1 MKQLIS
7 TFIIGAA
14 MTGIATYAEAQTLN
28 VVVGNVTYAIPSSQA
43 GDMNYA
49 NGSTLTVMGKTINV
63 SDITR
68 MYVDNSE
75 VEDNTVSV
83 SYNGTSAT
91 VTVAG
96 NVAQYVTPT
105 VSGAHVSITQNDA
118 VSDQTCGE
126 ITYALT
132 GTADDGE
139 FAMKGSYKASI
150 ELRGVSLTNPSGAPL
165 DIQNGKRISLS
176 IKKDTENTLTD
187 ATGGSQKGCIVCK
200 GHLELKGKGV
210 LNVYGNT
217 AHAVYAK
224 EYVEMKNC
232 TLNVLSAVK
241 DGVNCNQYF
250 LLESGALNISGVQDD
265 GVQVSYKDDTD
276 REAEDTGTITIAG
289 GSVNIAVTGTA
300 TKGLKADG
308 DVIVSDGDIIITT
321 AGGGKWDEEDAKT
334 KASTCISADGKIQID
349 GGTLSL
355 TSTGSGG
362 KGISCDDE
370 LVINNGDITVVT
382 SGGMYAYVNG
392 REYTD
397 YTGNT
402 DYLDSDQKS
411 SPKGIKADGNVTING
426 GNIKVTTTGNGAEGI
441 ESKAVLTIN
450 DGTIV
455 VNSCDDAINSSSHM
469 YIKGGDVTV
478 VATDND
484 GLDSNGNMYISG
496 GVIRAFGTSSPE
508 CGIDANEEEG
518 YSVVFTGGTLLAV
531 GGGNSTPR
539 TSESTQPYV
548 SGSMSVSAGN
558 EITLKSGD
566 TVLATFTVPD
576 NYSSSNQG
584 GGPGGWGAPANAGP
598 GGGGPG
604 GGGWGGSSVLIS
616 CAGLTSGSS
625 YTITS
630 GTSSS
635 TVTATTTGN
644 GGGGGRPW

>member
-1 MKQLIS
+1 MKQMFS
-7 TFIIGAA
+7 TLIIGAA

-49 NGSTLTVMGKTINV
+49 NGSTLTVMGKNINV

-75 VEDNTVSV
+75 VEENTVSV

-105 VSGAHVSITQNDA
+105 VSGAHVSITQDDA

-126 ITYALT
+126 IIYALT
-132 GTADDGE
+132 GTAENGE
-139 FAMKGSYKASI
+139 FAMNGSYKASI

-250 LLESGALNISGVQDD
+250 FLESGALNISGVQDD

-308 DVIVSDGDIIITT
+308 DVIVSDGDITITT

-362 KGISCDDE
+362 KGI
-370 LVINNGDITVVT
+370 
-382 SGGMYAYVNG
+382 
-392 REYTD
+392 
-397 YTGNT
+397 
-402 DYLDSDQKS
+402 
-411 SPKGIKADGNVTING
+411 KADGNVTING

-441 ESKAVLTIN
+441 ESKEVLTIN

-484 GLDSNGNMYISG
+484 GLDSNGNLYISG

-518 YSVVFTGGTLLAV
+518 YSVIFTGGTLLAV

-604 GGGWGGSSVLIS
+604 GGGWGGSSVPIS

-625 YTITS
+625 YTMTS

>member
-1 MKQLIS
+1 MKQMFS
-7 TFIIGAA
+7 TLIIGAA
-14 MTGIATYAEAQTLN
+14 MTGIATYAEAKTLN

-49 NGSTLTVMGKTINV
+49 NGSTLTIMGKTINV

-105 VSGAHVSITQNDA
+105 VSGAHVSITQDDA

-126 ITYALT
+126 IIYALT
-132 GTADDGE
+132 GTAEDGE
-139 FAMKGSYKASI
+139 FAMNGSYKASI

-250 LLESGALNISGVQDD
+250 FLESGALNISGVQDD

-308 DVIVSDGDIIITT
+308 DVIVSDGDITITT

-362 KGISCDDE
+362 KGI
-370 LVINNGDITVVT
+370 
-382 SGGMYAYVNG
+382 
-392 REYTD
+392 
-397 YTGNT
+397 
-402 DYLDSDQKS
+402 
-411 SPKGIKADGNVTING
+411 KADGNVTING

-441 ESKAVLTIN
+441 ESKEVLTIN

-484 GLDSNGNMYISG
+484 GLDSNGNLYISG

-518 YSVVFTGGTLLAV
+518 YSVIFTGGTLLAV

-625 YTITS
+625 YTMTS

-635 TVTATTTGN
+635 TVTATITGN